1 MSYRRISEMYNIP
14 CATLHDHVSGKV
26 RFGAR
31 SGPVPYL
38 NIEEEEELASF
49 LIHTARIGFPHTKK
63 QVFAIVEQ
71 ILCARAISASVTNG
85 WWERYLQRH
94 PQLTLKSAVSLG
106 LARAKASDPEV
117 FCRYFDMLFD
127 CLTRNDILDKP
138 ECIFN
143 CDETGLAFNPPCFKV
158 VGRKGSALCHVTS
171 GDKSKATVLAFVGAT
186 GIAYPPMVIFGL
198 KTFNCLLSKG
208 EVPGTSYAL
217 SDKSWINSEVFQ
229 HWFEEHF
236 LKYLPKARP
245 VLLLLDG
252 HSSHYSPV
260 TIKIAAEN
268 QVILFALPPHT
279 THVSQ
284 PLDRCCFAPL
294 KAAWRQ
300 ECHNFYTENPGR
312 CVTKYDFSH
321 LFHKA
326 WDSAMTG
333 SDIVS
338 GFKATGICPFD
349 RNVITFPSEE
359 ESFSKFKPESLV
371 ERTGISYIPLYS
383 PAPARTKSIVK
394 EPAVSR
400 ESSFTKSV
408 PTNPATYNSSIPTT
422 SSVPLPCNTTISKFL
437 PEQTN
442 CNKLPTKHGKSAG
455 TVLTDWEYRK
465 ILEEKE
471 RLKKEKLEEKQK
483 KKEEREE
490 RVAKKKEEREE
501 RAALRAEASRRK
513 QGTCMYCVKLNTM
526 IIPCI
531 FLCVCV

>member
-1 MSYRRISEMYNIP
+1 MSQ
-14 CATLHDHVSGKV
+14 
-26 RFGAR
+26 
-31 SGPVPYL
+31 
-38 NIEEEEELASF
+38 F
-49 LIHTARIGFPHTKK
+49 LY
-63 QVFAIVEQ
+63 
-71 ILCARAISASVTNG
+71 C
-85 WWERYLQRH
+85 
-94 PQLTLKSAVSLG
+94 
-106 LARAKASDPEV
+106 
-117 FCRYFDMLFD
+117 
-127 CLTRNDILDKP
+127 
-138 ECIFN
+138 
-143 CDETGLAFNPPCFKV
+143 
-158 VGRKGSALCHVTS
+158 
-171 GDKSKATVLAFVGAT
+171 
-186 GIAYPPMVIFGL
+186 
-198 KTFNCLLSKG
+198 
-208 EVPGTSYAL
+208 
-217 SDKSWINSEVFQ
+217 
-229 HWFEEHF
+229 
-236 LKYLPKARP
+236 
-245 VLLLLDG
+245 
-252 HSSHYSPV
+252 
-260 TIKIAAEN
+260 
-268 QVILFALPPHT
+268 
-279 THVSQ
+279 
-284 PLDRCCFAPL
+284 
-294 KAAWRQ
+294 
-300 ECHNFYTENPGR
+300 R

-333 SDIVS
+333 SNIVS

-465 ILEEKE
+465 VLEEKE